1 METSSTDVEESP
13 IADIREGVAQVWKFC
28 EDILSEYDD
37 VKKTDD
43 SAQIQI
49 YFG

>member
-1 METSSTDVEESP
+1 LDEIRDE
-13 IADIREGVAQVWKFC
+13 IREDIVDIWKFH

-37 VKKTDD
+37 VKK
-43 SAQIQI
+43 SGVQAEIQI